1 MRKNYH
7 IGDTIT
13 LQVRES
19 EDDSCRGCFFF
30 RGDNLGQ
37 GCFHN
42 SGVPCIDNIV
52 ESEYDKLESS
62 SHHPIFIES
71 RTRKKRRKIIT
82 NN

>member
-13 LQVRES
+13 LQVKES

-42 SGVPCIDNIV
+42 SGVPCIDNIAT
-52 ESEYDKLESS
+52 SEYGKISGT
-62 SHHPIFIES
+62 HHPIFVER
-71 RTRKKRRKIIT
+71 RTHKKGK
-82 NN
+82 